1 MQDKIKQTDTEERTV
16 KIGVLFSQTG
26 PMAISESSH
35 LRGVLLACEE
45 INQNGGIGGLKI
57 EPIILDP
64 AGDDLLYAK
73 MATELLLKH
82 RVNVIFGCCLSSSR
96 KAVLPIVERFNGI
109 LFYPSVYEGF
119 EYSPNVIYGGGVPNQ
134 LVLPLLKYI
143 FNNYGKK
150 IALIGLDYLYP
161 REINR
166 VVTEFLNASGGKVVA
181 EKYLNFSVD
190 FSNLKSSLNEIL
202 KDKPDVIFSTVV
214 GLDSINLFNVYADLD
229 TDGPKPPIAS
239 LTAVESSI
247 QALDIDKR
255 EGYISVA
262 SYFSSL
268 DTNTNKAFIKNFKT
282 KFGEN
287 TSPCVFSE
295 VAYSLVHIFA
305 DALLSAEFN
314 ETESI
319 LAALSEV
326 TFNSPGGELFLDLN
340 TNHFTLK
347 PYVAKSNRDGQY
359 DILWESPSFI
369 KPDPYLIAYD
379 RSIEV

>member
-1 MQDKIKQTDTEERTV
+1 MQDNVKQTASEEKV
-16 KIGVLFSQTG
+16 IKIGVLFSQSG
-26 PMAISESSH
+26 PMAISESAH

-45 INQNGGIGGLKI
+45 INQQGGIGGAQI
-57 EPIILDP
+57 APIILDP

-96 KAVLPIVERFNGI
+96 KAVLPIIERFNGI

-143 FNNYGKK
+143 FQHYGKK

-166 VVTEFLNASGGKVVA
+166 VVTEFLNASGGTVVA

-190 FSNLKSSLNEIL
+190 TEDLKSTLSELL
-202 KDKPDVIFSTVV
+202 KKKPDVIFSTVV
-214 GLDSINLFNVYADLD
+214 GLDSINLFNVYADLELA
-229 TDGPKPPIAS
+229 GVKPPIAS
-239 LTAVESSI
+239 LTSVESSI
-247 QALDIDKR
+247 QALDKEKR
-255 EGYISVA
+255 EGFISVA

-268 DTNTNKAFIKNFKT
+268 NSDENKAFMEKFSA
-282 KFGEN
+282 KFGAK

-295 VAYSLVHIFA
+295 VAYSLVHVFA
-305 DALLSAEFN
+305 NALSAAKYN

-319 LAALSEV
+319 LAALSDAAI
-326 TFNSPGGELFLDLN
+326 NSPGGDLFLDLN
-340 TNHFTLK
+340 TNHFAMM
-347 PYVAKSNRDGQY
+347 PYVAKSNREGQY
-359 DILWESPSFI
+359 DILWKSPSFI

-379 RSIEV
+379 RSIDI

>member
-1 MQDKIKQTDTEERTV
+1 MKDKVKQIDSEKKV
-16 KIGVLFSQTG
+16 IKIGVLFSQSG

-45 INQNGGIGGLKI
+45 INENSGGVIKL

-73 MATELLLKH
+73 MATELLVKH

-96 KAVLPIVERFNGI
+96 KAVLPIIERFNGI

-119 EYSPNVIYGGGVPNQ
+119 EYSPNVVYGGGVPNQ

-166 VVTEFLNASGGKVVA
+166 VVTEFLYASGGKVVA
-181 EKYLNFSVD
+181 EKYLNFSAD
-190 FSNLKSSLNEIL
+190 SLDLKSSLNEIL

-214 GLDSINLFNVYADLD
+214 GLDSINLFNIYADLKLS
-229 TDGPKPPIAS
+229 GAKPPIAS

-247 QALDIDKR
+247 QALDKEKR

-268 DTNTNKAFIKNFKT
+268 GTDMNKDFIKKFKA
-282 KFGEN
+282 KFGDN

-295 VAYSLVHIFA
+295 VAYSLVHVFA
-305 DALLSAEFN
+305 NASLSVEYN
-314 ETESI
+314 DTESI
-319 LAALSEV
+319 LSALSEA
-326 TFNSPGGELFLDLN
+326 TFKSPGGELFLDLN

-347 PYVAKSNRDGQY
+347 PYVARSNRDGQY

-379 RSIEV
+379 RSIEA

>member
-1 MQDKIKQTDTEERTV
+1 MQDTVKNTEYEKRTI
-16 KIGVLFSQTG
+16 KIGVLFSQSG

-45 INQNGGIGGLKI
+45 INNNGGIGGKKL

-82 RVNVIFGCCLSSSR
+82 RVNIIFGCCLSSSR
-96 KAVLPIVERFNGI
+96 KAVLPIIERFNGI

-143 FNNYGKK
+143 FNNYGNK

-166 VVTEFLNASGGKVVA
+166 VVNEFLNASGGKVVA
-181 EKYLNFSVD
+181 EKYLNFSAD
-190 FSNLKSSLNEIL
+190 AADLRLNLNDIL
-202 KDKPDVIFSTVV
+202 KNKPDVIFSTVV
-214 GLDSINLFNVYADLD
+214 GLDSINLYSVYAELEF
-229 TDGPKPPIAS
+229 DGVKPPLAS

-247 QALDIDKR
+247 QALELDKR
-255 EGYISVA
+255 EGHISVA

-268 DTNTNKAFIKNFKT
+268 ETEPNKAFIKKFKAR
-282 KFGEN
+282 FGED

-295 VAYSLVHIFA
+295 VAYSLVNVFA
-305 DALLSAEFN
+305 NALLSAKYDD
-314 ETESI
+314 TESI
-319 LAALSEV
+319 LAALSEAPIE
-326 TFNSPGGELFLDLN
+326 SPSGDLFLDLN
-340 TNHFTLK
+340 TNHLTLR
-347 PYVAKSNRDGQY
+347 PYVAKSNREGSY
-359 DILWESPSFI
+359 DILWESPSVI
-369 KPDPYLIAYD
+369 KADPYLIAYD

>member
-1 MQDKIKQTDTEERTV
+1 MQDTVKNTEYEKRTI
-16 KIGVLFSQTG
+16 KIGVLFSQSG

-45 INQNGGIGGLKI
+45 VNHNGGIGGKKL

-96 KAVLPIVERFNGI
+96 KAVLPIIERFNGI

-143 FNNYGKK
+143 FNNYGKN

-166 VVTEFLNASGGKVVA
+166 VVNEFLNASGGKVVA
-181 EKYLNFSVD
+181 EKYLNFSAD
-190 FSNLKSSLNEIL
+190 AADLRLNLNDIL
-202 KDKPDVIFSTVV
+202 KNKPDVIFSTVV
-214 GLDSINLFNVYADLD
+214 GLDSINLYSVYEELEF
-229 TDGPKPPIAS
+229 DGVKPPLAS

-247 QALDIDKR
+247 RALDLDKR
-255 EGYISVA
+255 EGHISVA

-268 DTNTNKAFIKNFKT
+268 ETEANKAFIKKFKT
-282 KFGEN
+282 RFGEN

-295 VAYSLVHIFA
+295 VAYSLVNVFA
-305 DALLSAEFN
+305 SALLSSKYDD
-314 ETESI
+314 TESI
-319 LAALSEV
+319 LAALSEAPIE
-326 TFNSPGGELFLDLN
+326 SPSGDLFLDLN
-340 TNHFTLK
+340 TNHLTLR
-347 PYVAKSNRDGQY
+347 PYVAKSNREGSY
-359 DILWESPSFI
+359 DILWESPSVI
-369 KPDPYLIAYD
+369 KADPYLIAYD

>member
-1 MQDKIKQTDTEERTV
+1 MQDTVKNTEYEKRTI
-16 KIGVLFSQTG
+16 KIGVLFSQSG

-45 INQNGGIGGLKI
+45 VNNNGGIAGQKL

-82 RVNVIFGCCLSSSR
+82 RVNIIFGCCLSSSR
-96 KAVLPIVERFNGI
+96 KAVLPIIERFNGI

-143 FNNYGKK
+143 FNNYGKN

-181 EKYLNFSVD
+181 EKYLNFSAD
-190 FSNLKSSLNEIL
+190 AADLRLNLNDIL
-202 KDKPDVIFSTVV
+202 KNKPDVIFSTVV
-214 GLDSINLFNVYADLD
+214 GLDSINLYSVYAELEF
-229 TDGPKPPIAS
+229 DGVKPPLAS

-247 QALDIDKR
+247 QALELDKR
-255 EGYISVA
+255 EGHISVA

-268 DTNTNKAFIKNFKT
+268 ETDVNKAFIKKFKAR
-282 KFGEN
+282 FGEK

-295 VAYSLVHIFA
+295 VAYSLVNVFA
-305 DALLSAEFN
+305 NALLSAKYDD
-314 ETESI
+314 TESI
-319 LAALSEV
+319 LAALSEASIE
-326 TFNSPGGELFLDLN
+326 SPGGDLFLDLD
-340 TNHFTLK
+340 TNHLTLR
-347 PYVAKSNRDGQY
+347 PYVAKSNREGSY
-359 DILWESPSFI
+359 DILWESPSVI
-369 KPDPYLIAYD
+369 KADPYLIAYD